1 MIKHYCK
8 IRDKISK
15 VLSDSNLHSINLTT
29 TDDKEIAD
37 LLPKLEEFDSVA
49 KLLQRENLDMADVRM
64 VFDGVIQKYPLT
76 SVYLSATADIVHSPV
91 FESAIVKIQNSETQS
106 ISFDETESVLSLKLE
121 KSSTTSAEV
130 TEASDFASMLIKKR
144 RLSTANE
151 FYMKTTFLK
160 PTSDVAELAEL
171 ALHAERPNLQ
181 SWLYIQQVTAE
192 PAAN

>member
-1 MIKHYCK
+1 MTK
-8 IRDKISK
+8 R
-15 VLSDSNLHSINLTT
+15 LLTCSRSL
-29 TDDKEIAD
+29 KFE
-37 LLPKLEEFDSVA
+37 SVT

-91 FESAIVKIQNSETQS
+91 FESAIVKIQNSETPS

-181 SWLYIQQVTAE
+181 S
-192 PAAN
+192 